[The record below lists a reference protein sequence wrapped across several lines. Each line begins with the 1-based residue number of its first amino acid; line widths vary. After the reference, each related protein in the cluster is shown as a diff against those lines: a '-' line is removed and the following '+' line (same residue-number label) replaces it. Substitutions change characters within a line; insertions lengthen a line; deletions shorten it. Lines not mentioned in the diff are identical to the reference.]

1 MSYKTN
7 AIKTSARGF
16 RVIDFADGGRVEVH
30 FPSYTLKGEAAV
42 VQGWQRSALQCV
54 GGRCLDC
61 INVVHVQ

>member
-42 VQGWQRSALQCV
+42 VCK
-54 GGRCLDC
+54 GGKAVHSSMWEF
-61 INVVHVQ
+61 VVWTA